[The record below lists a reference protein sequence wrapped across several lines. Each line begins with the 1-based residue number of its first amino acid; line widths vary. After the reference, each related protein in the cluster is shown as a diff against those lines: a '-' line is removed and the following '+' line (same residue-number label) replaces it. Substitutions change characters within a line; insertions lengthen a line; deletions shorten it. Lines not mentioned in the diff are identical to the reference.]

1 MNRSRRTFLRLTLAG
16 SGALMLNACRKPDAA
31 ALPAGILYYT
41 CSMHSWVR
49 EKVPG
54 KCPVCGM
61 DLIPVM
67 KQGVETMTASA
78 PGFTVPEDRQQQI
91 GVTFTRVERK
101 PLRRTMR
108 AVGTVESDRQRDWAY
123 VARTDGYVKALF
135 VTSPGEL
142 VAAGH
147 RLLSLY
153 SPDLFT
159 AEREYVMLLE
169 GSAGT
174 QGTMLAS
181 ARERLKQWNISDAE
195 IAALETSR
203 TAAAEVTLCSPFRG
217 TVKEVAAQQG
227 GMVKAGDKLVE
238 VVDLSSVWVWA
249 DFYESEL
256 AALHPGQQATIT
268 VGAYPG
274 ECFGGKIALI
284 DPFLDGA
291 SRTFK
296 VRIDVANADLKLR
309 PGMYADV
316 ALDEE
321 MGQGLVIPLN
331 AIMPMGRRNLVFV
344 DLGNGRLS
352 PREVTLGAEYD
363 AGYEV
368 KAGLQ
373 EGERIVSSATFLID
387 AEAQIQGALGGFG
400 GSPGETGQ

>member
-1 MNRSRRTFLRLTLAG
+1 
-16 SGALMLNACRKPDAA
+16 
-31 ALPAGILYYT
+31 
-41 CSMHSWVR
+41 
-49 EKVPG
+49 
-54 KCPVCGM
+54 
-61 DLIPVM
+61 
-67 KQGVETMTASA
+67 
-78 PGFTVPEDRQQQI
+78 
-91 GVTFTRVERK
+91 
-101 PLRRTMR
+101 
-108 AVGTVESDRQRDWAY
+108 
-123 VARTDGYVKALF
+123 
-135 VTSPGEL
+135 
-142 VAAGH
+142 
-147 RLLSLY
+147 
-153 SPDLFT
+153 
-159 AEREYVMLLE
+159 MLLE
-169 GSAGT
+169 GSAGM
-174 QGTMLAS
+174 QGTLLAS

-387 AEAQIQGALGGFG
+387 AEAQIQGALSGFN
-400 GSPGETGQ
+400 GSQTENGQ